1 LDAPGLQAIGAGE
14 PALPGVSI
22 GHNGHIAFGLTIFSI
37 DQEDLYVY
45 EAREPLQYAY
55 QGVWEQMSVVRE
67 VIGVRDAADVEVEL
81 RFTRHGPVIYE
92 DREAGAAFALRAAWL
107 EPGMAPYLGSIEY
120 MRARN
125 WDQFLAAMNRWG
137 APSENQVYADVEGN
151 IGWKPGGLAPIRP
164 NWDGLLPVPGSGA
177 YEWAGFLDMEQL
189 PVEYN
194 PPRGW
199 VATANHMNLPPN
211 YPLQLGWEW
220 RAPFRFDRIA
230 EVLEAIPA
238 LSIDDSLRLQTDYLS
253 LPARRLV
260 RVVADLESGVGESA
274 AAQRLLVGWDA
285 TLDVDSAPGALFEVW
300 FRCCL
305 RTAVVHEI
313 AVQWDALTAEA
324 AAALGGLH
332 THHLLSLME
341 DPDSRLGPQPV
352 ATRDR
357 LLRETLSAAFAETA
371 RLLGSDPEAWRW
383 GDLHGIELR
392 HLLSE
397 HMPED
402 LRKLADVGPHERG
415 GSGDTPGSTG
425 YGYPGFRQV
434 SGASFRVVLD
444 VGEWDNSIAMNN
456 PGQSGDPRSKHY
468 DDLFEPWAADRAFPL
483 LWSREKIE
491 AAAETRFRLVPAAP

>member
-1 LDAPGLQAIGAGE
+1 
-14 PALPGVSI
+14 
-22 GHNGHIAFGLTIFSI
+22 
-37 DQEDLYVY
+37 
-45 EAREPLQYAY
+45 
-55 QGVWEQMSVVRE
+55 M
-67 VIGVRDAADVEVEL
+67 EVEL

-92 DREAGAAFALRAAWL
+92 DGEAGVVVALRAAWL

-194 PPRGW
+194 PARGW

-220 RAPFRFDRIA
+220 RAPFRFGRIA
-230 EVLEAIPA
+230 EVLEESSA

-260 RVVADLESGVGESA
+260 RVVAALEIGDGESA
-274 AAQRLLVGWDA
+274 AAQSLLAGWDA

-305 RTAVVHEI
+305 RTAVVREI
-313 AVQWDALTAEA
+313 AARGDALSAEA
-324 AAALGGLH
+324 APAWACRRVCWMPSLKDVTSIRH
-332 THHLLSLME
+332 SSTPTHFV
-341 DPDSRLGPQPV
+341 R
-352 ATRDR
+352 
-357 LLRETLSAAFAETA
+357 
-371 RLLGSDPEAWRW
+371 
-383 GDLHGIELR
+383 
-392 HLLSE
+392 
-397 HMPED
+397 
-402 LRKLADVGPHERG
+402 
-415 GSGDTPGSTG
+415 
-425 YGYPGFRQV
+425 
-434 SGASFRVVLD
+434 
-444 VGEWDNSIAMNN
+444 
-456 PGQSGDPRSKHY
+456 
-468 DDLFEPWAADRAFPL
+468 FPS
-483 LWSREKIE
+483 W
-491 AAAETRFRLVPAAP
+491 V